1 MVVTGAIP
9 TAANG
14 GLAGRPGAEV
24 PGLPGAF
31 VAGDW
36 VGPVGMLADAAL
48 ASGVHAGRLAA
59 ARSVRIAAAEVSAVA
74 TFEGERDR
82 LVGLAYRITGSR
94 ADADDVVQ
102 EAWLRWDRS
111 DQAAVERPGA
121 WLTTV
126 TSRIALDRLRAAQ
139 RAREAYVGPWLPEIA
154 VTDEGP
160 AERAELAESLTV
172 GFLAVL
178 ERLGPVE
185 RVVFLLADVF
195 AVPFDEIA
203 GVVER
208 SPEACRQIASRARRR
223 VREERPRFRA
233 TDEEA
238 WRVAAAF
245 LEAVQAGN
253 IDGVLGL
260 LAPDAVA
267 ISDGGAHHHAA
278 RRPVRGADRVARLV
292 MNLSAR
298 ITPDIEIEVRSVNG
312 QPGVV
317 YRRHGRAFM
326 ASAVEVVD
334 GVVVGIYSVVN
345 PDKLAALA

>member
-1 MVVTGAIP
+1 M
-9 TAANG
+9 
-14 GLAGRPGAEV
+14 
-24 PGLPGAF
+24 
-31 VAGDW
+31 
-36 VGPVGMLADAAL
+36 
-48 ASGVHAGRLAA
+48 
-59 ARSVRIAAAEVSAVA
+59 SAVA

-111 DQAAVERPGA
+111 DQETVERPGA

-139 RAREAYVGPWLPEIA
+139 RAREAYVGPWLPEVA
-154 VTDEGP
+154 VTEEGP

-203 GVVER
+203 TVVDK
-208 SPEACRQIASRARRR
+208 SPEACRQVASRARRR

-267 ISDGGAHHHAA
+267 ISDGGRDHHAA
-278 RRPVRGADRVARLV
+278 RRPVRGADRVARLFL
-292 MNLSAR
+292 NLSAR
-298 ITPDIEIEVRSVNG
+298 VTADVEVDVRTING
-312 QPGVV
+312 QPGIVFRLGDHV
-317 YRRHGRAFM
+317 LLANT
-326 ASAVEVVD
+326 VEVVD
-334 GVVVGIYSVVN
+334 GQVAAVYSIVN
-345 PDKLAALA
+345 PDKLAAIDRPVA

>member
-1 MVVTGAIP
+1 
-9 TAANG
+9 
-14 GLAGRPGAEV
+14 
-24 PGLPGAF
+24 
-31 VAGDW
+31 
-36 VGPVGMLADAAL
+36 
-48 ASGVHAGRLAA
+48 
-59 ARSVRIAAAEVSAVA
+59 VSAVA
-74 TFEGERDR
+74 TFEEERDR

-94 ADADDVVQ
+94 TDADDVVQ

-111 DQAAVERPGA
+111 DQDAVERPGA

-154 VTDEGP
+154 VSEDGP

-203 GVVER
+203 AVVDR
-208 SPEACRQIASRARRR
+208 SPEACRQVASRARRR

-233 TDEEA
+233 TDDEA
-238 WRVAAAF
+238 WRVTLAF
-245 LEAVQAGN
+245 LAAVQAG
-253 IDGVLGL
+253 DVAEVLGL
-260 LAPDAVA
+260 LAPDAIA
-267 ISDGGAHHHAA
+267 ISDGGRDHHAA

-292 MNLSAR
+292 LYLAAR
-298 ITPDIEIEVRSVNG
+298 IPPDLEVDVRTVNG
-312 QPGVV
+312 QPGVLFRV
-317 YRRHGRAFM
+317 SGRVVLANT
-326 ASAVEVVD
+326 VEVVD
-334 GVVVGIYSVVN
+334 GRVSGIYSIVN
-345 PDKLAALA
+345 PDKLAALDRPIA